1 MNLSKTLDYNVDT
14 TKLLESYE
22 DFIGIYRGF
31 FPEEFC
37 NEAISYFNFCQSYI
51 PLVKK
56 RKDDYVED
64 SYLFTSF
71 FERVENPELNRLNK
85 KLTDYFMSIVDF
97 CITKYMEKYRILQG
111 LDGYSVY
118 DLKFQKT
125 LPGEGFHG
133 WHYENTKRLVADRR
147 LVFQL
152 YLNDV
157 EEGGETEFL
166 YYPKRIKAEQGKLII
181 WPATFTHTHRG
192 NTPLSGEKFIITSWV
207 EGLTMSS

>member
-1 MNLSKTLDYNVDT
+1 MNLSKTLDYKVDT

-37 NEAISYFNFCQSYI
+37 NEAISYFNFCQSYT

-85 KLTDYFMSIVDF
+85 KLTDYFMSMVDLEIIL
-97 CITKYMEKYRILQG
+97 ITKRKQAGKCYRCNYLPALQ
-111 LDGYSVY
+111 
-118 DLKFQKT
+118 F
-125 LPGEGFHG
+125 
-133 WHYENTKRLVADRR
+133 LVSFAD
-147 LVFQL
+147 
-152 YLNDV
+152 
-157 EEGGETEFL
+157 
-166 YYPKRIKAEQGKLII
+166 
-181 WPATFTHTHRG
+181 
-192 NTPLSGEKFIITSWV
+192 
-207 EGLTMSS
+207 